1 MEAISFGIPC
11 IVTNVGGN
19 GEIIH
24 DKKNGYLLEKDF
36 QAQDLAKLIK
46 KIIEMSEE
54 EYRELCDNARMFW
67 EKEYSADKNYKKFVS
82 ELIEMNQ

>member
-1 MEAISFGIPC
+1 
-11 IVTNVGGN
+11 
-19 GEIIH
+19 
-24 DKKNGYLLEKDF
+24 
-36 QAQDLAKLIK
+36 
-46 KIIEMSEE
+46 MSEE